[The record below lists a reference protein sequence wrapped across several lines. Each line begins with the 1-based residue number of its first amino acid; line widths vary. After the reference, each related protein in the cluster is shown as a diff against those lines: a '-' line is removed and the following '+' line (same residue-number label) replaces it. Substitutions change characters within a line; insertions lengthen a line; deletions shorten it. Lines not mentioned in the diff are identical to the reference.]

1 MRDLMKMIDRVL
13 GDNQTESL
21 NGAYMQE
28 NVFLCEPTALC
39 LIKIRSVLTKKEA
52 KIQPKAM
59 LFLSKISAR
68 YEIQSRGSTP

>member
-28 NVFLCEPTALC
+28 NVFSLWGNCALFDQNSFSINEERSKNPT
-39 LIKIRSVLTKKEA
+39 
-52 KIQPKAM
+52 
-59 LFLSKISAR
+59 
-68 YEIQSRGSTP
+68 